1 MLHWI
6 KTMSRV
12 RRLGKINMIRKFQ
25 KADGGQVMKIWLNG
39 NVDAHP
45 FIPEAYWKSNYSAV
59 EEQILQADVFVCEAN
74 GEIQGFIGIVKGYI
88 AGIFVDRKYR
98 SLGIG
103 KQLLDYAK
111 QKYSSLSLDVYQKN
125 GRAAAFYIREGFAI
139 ISEDS
144 DKTVEEAEYNMV
156 WQAQEK

>member
-1 MLHWI
+1 
-6 KTMSRV
+6 MSRV

-25 KADGGQVMKIWLNG
+25 KADGGQVMKIWPNG

>member
-1 MLHWI
+1 
-6 KTMSRV
+6 
-12 RRLGKINMIRKFQ
+12 MIRKFQ
-25 KADGGQVMKIWLNG
+25 KADSGQVMKIWLNG

-59 EEQILQADVFVCEAN
+59 EEQILQADVFVCEAS

-88 AGIFVDRKYR
+88 AGIFVDKKYR

-144 DKTVEEAEYNMV
+144 DKAVEEAEYNMV